1 MLFLWQ
7 AESAVVPSKVLSHAR
22 GQSLTLPTCH
32 ALRGWLNLLALW
44 NMCVPTSV
52 AKAVVNG
59 AVLHTH
65 IWLS

>member
-1 MLFLWQ
+1 VLFLWQ
-7 AESAVVPSKVLSHAR
+7 AESAVVPLKVLSHL
-22 GQSLTLPTCH
+22 LTLPTCH

-65 IWLS
+65 VWLS